1 MVLEICG
8 QIFKL
13 SLGSSYQILEKS
25 IKTLVSLPVYQQ
37 YVSWAPVRDAAIYKV
52 NKEDQALSQA
62 NYQLQGIHFFD
73 SP

>member
-13 SLGSSYQILEKS
+13 SLESSYRILEKN

-37 YVSWAPVRDAAIYKV
+37 YVSWVPVKGVAIYKV

-62 NYQLQGIHFFD
+62 NYQLQDIHFFD